1 MECYYG
7 DGILF
12 KVVKNGSEE
21 SGKNSI
27 FKVISICN
35 DVEVVNEF
43 MDEYYPDVED
53 ISTVLFHISLL
64 TILLNVYL
72 CFISP
77 LIILFVLLLL
87 DIWANHYKKSFIYPG
102 LFYPGLISV
111 GITHGLSM
119 GKVKIRKL
127 FIYIQFFLRKFS
139 YPRHIRI

>member
-12 KVVKNGSEE
+12 KVEKNGSEE

-77 LIILFVLLLL
+77 LIILFVWILL
-87 DIWANHYKKSFIYPG
+87 DIWAN
-102 LFYPGLISV
+102 
-111 GITHGLSM
+111 
-119 GKVKIRKL
+119 
-127 FIYIQFFLRKFS
+127 
-139 YPRHIRI
+139 